1 MVESNFKNMS
11 LSEKL
16 KELRLKANLPQ
27 RKVAAAI
34 DVDTATYCKFEKGV
48 LRISR
53 EQLLKYA
60 DFLKTDTDNLL
71 SIWLAD
77 QMKKTVSEE
86 SKAVVN
92 EAIKMVSN
100 QYKI

>member
-1 MVESNFKNMS
+1 
-11 LSEKL
+11 
-16 KELRLKANLPQ
+16 
-27 RKVAAAI
+27 
-34 DVDTATYCKFEKGV
+34 
-48 LRISR
+48 
-53 EQLLKYA
+53 
-60 DFLKTDTDNLL
+60 LL

>member
-1 MVESNFKNMS
+1 ML

-16 KELRLKANLPQ
+16 KELRLEADLPQ

-34 DVDTATYCKFEKGV
+34 DVDTATYCKFEKDV

-53 EQLLKYA
+53 EQLVKYA
-60 DFLKTDTDNLL
+60 DFLKVEVKDLL
-71 SIWLAD
+71 ALWLAD

-86 SKAVVN
+86 SKEVVN
-92 EAIKMVSN
+92 EAIKIVS
-100 QYKI
+100 KSIK